1 MSSSTTA
8 TFSLPLPTA
17 LNDFKLIA
25 SQIVKGGGQ
34 QVVPLIK
41 RPELPTEQD
50 EDSKALLSIWN
61 DWWSTTAWG
70 SDPTAGN
77 PNWNCASRTGYV
89 WTQFGE
95 AAHANTGHPFVY
107 CYNCNLTLQHP
118 TVNSCGTKHLLNHRK
133 SLACLQT
140 TSPAHSQVN
149 KPISLRNLKRA
160 SIRGLAYSPSTF
172 EKEIVR
178 LVIDQNWPFRT
189 VEQPL
194 FQQFVRFLRP
204 DAVIISRY
212 KFGQIFKSQF
222 LDAKAALLQDLDK
235 DTTISIALDAWTGA
249 NHLSFLAIKGYYIN
263 AYWQLKEK
271 LLDFIPMRGKHTGVS
286 MAKEVLKVLKAF
298 NKTKKL
304 LAITCDNASN
314 NSTLSRTLE
323 SSLKEETYPWNS
335 RENTIPCLAHIINL
349 VVQDIIQHLKLSAS
363 VEAEYGN
370 TLQRQ
375 HIKDIQTEVSV
386 PNSLRKVRR
395 LLSQLF
401 ITY

>member
-1 MSSSTTA
+1 
-8 TFSLPLPTA
+8 
-17 LNDFKLIA
+17 
-25 SQIVKGGGQ
+25 
-34 QVVPLIK
+34 
-41 RPELPTEQD
+41 
-50 EDSKALLSIWN
+50 
-61 DWWSTTAWG
+61 
-70 SDPTAGN
+70 
-77 PNWNCASRTGYV
+77 
-89 WTQFGE
+89 
-95 AAHANTGHPFVY
+95 
-107 CYNCNLTLQHP
+107 
-118 TVNSCGTKHLLNHRK
+118 
-133 SLACLQT
+133 
-140 TSPAHSQVN
+140 
-149 KPISLRNLKRA
+149 
-160 SIRGLAYSPSTF
+160 
-172 EKEIVR
+172 
-178 LVIDQNWPFRT
+178 
-189 VEQPL
+189 
-194 FQQFVRFLRP
+194 
-204 DAVIISRY
+204 VIISRY